1 MADDRTLIA
10 KDILDV
16 NLTLLLIC
24 LLCEPCEPLLEV
36 LATGLGITGL
46 AIEVLQPDGKPHGQ
60 SVHVQRAATDQ
71 YAQGRSS

>member
-36 LATGLGITGL
+36 LTTCLGVTWLTVIVL
-46 AIEVLQPDGKPHGQ
+46 AKGVSVNYHKIECCLSILGN
-60 SVHVQRAATDQ
+60 
-71 YAQGRSS
+71 SS